1 MKKLSK
7 NCVEFLYLL
16 LVFGFLITQATN
28 QITDVKE
35 ALREISDH
43 LDDKKWLSILLKDYV
58 ESSKSRSKLKRLL
71 DKKDFQIET
80 THKIKK
86 NSKRNRNIIRAILLF
101 G

>member
-16 LVFGFLITQATN
+16 LVFGFLISQATN

-35 ALREISDH
+35 ALREISDN

-58 ESSKSRSKLKRLL
+58 ESSKSRSIQRLL

-80 THKIKK
+80 TQKIKK

>member
-16 LVFGFLITQATN
+16 LVFGFLISQATN
-28 QITDVKE
+28 QITNVKE
-35 ALREISDH
+35 ALREISDL

-58 ESSKSRSKLKRLL
+58 ESSKSRSIQRLL

-80 THKIKK
+80 TRKIKK